1 MEIPFDLK
9 FQGRTHKFLQ
19 MTYTDNF
26 PIATRSSH
34 HQEKQ
39 NTECLGG
46 NMKLERWTLNL
57 FISLK
62 TNQPG
67 SLNTRYNAIAMH
79 NPNPYLHTHK
89 AYNTYYP
96 NRKRRA
102 R

>member
-1 MEIPFDLK
+1 
-9 FQGRTHKFLQ
+9 
-19 MTYTDNF
+19 
-26 PIATRSSH
+26 
-34 HQEKQ
+34 
-39 NTECLGG
+39 
-46 NMKLERWTLNL
+46 MKLERWSLNL